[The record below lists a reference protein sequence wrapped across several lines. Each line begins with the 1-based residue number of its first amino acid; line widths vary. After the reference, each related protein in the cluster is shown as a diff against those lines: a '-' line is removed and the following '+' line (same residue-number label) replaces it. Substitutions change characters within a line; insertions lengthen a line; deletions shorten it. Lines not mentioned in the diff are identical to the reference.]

1 MRQTILWILI
11 LMLVFLCGCRSSG
24 QVIPPSPPEATAHP
38 KTDSTIPSTKPATPS
53 IETKPWDS
61 FSKRGQLMGEAEDW
75 DNAKEIAD
83 LYGIT
88 LVNFGHGLALYYT
101 EEDPEAVIARG
112 EENGWPTLSLNRTK
126 KLY

>member
-24 QVIPPSPPEATAHP
+24 QVIPPSPPEATANP
-38 KTDSTIPSTKPATPS
+38 KTDATMPSAKPVTPSTQPS
-53 IETKPWDS
+53 GTVNP
-61 FSKRGQLMGEAEDW
+61 RGQLIGKAK
-75 DNAKEIAD
+75 DNAEAAEIAE

-88 LVNFGHGLALYYT
+88 LVDFGHGLALYYT

-112 EENGWPTLSLNRTK
+112 EENGWPRLSLDQTK
-126 KLY
+126 KLQ